1 MSPITIEQQLSPN
14 YKKGRQGRKIV
25 AIVNH
30 ITAGLMPGTLSWLL
44 NPQAKTSAHYLI
56 TKSGRVIQLVAD
68 EDTAF
73 AVGNVNRP
81 DWPLYDG
88 SNPNYYTLSIEH
100 EALAG
105 ESLTEL
111 QYQASLALHRLLIS
125 KWQIP
130 VDRDH
135 IIGHNRLDSVNRK
148 NDPGVN
154 FPWERLFYDLK
165 KQPTEQQSELPVVNV
180 DVDGTL
186 INGFIANNR
195 AYAPVREVF
204 AALGR
209 PVSWDAETNT
219 VHVSAVTQDPLSA
232 YEPIKIVIG
241 KAVLNGFLLEDSSY
255 ASVRAVCEALGHTVR
270 WEESTK
276 TVTID

>member
-1 MSPITIEQQLSPN
+1 MSTITIEQQLSPN

-44 NPQAKTSAHYLI
+44 NPQAKASAHYLI

-73 AVGNVNRP
+73 AVGIVNRP

-88 SNPNYYTLSIEH
+88 SNPNSYTLSIEH

-105 ESLTEL
+105 EGLTER
-111 QYQASLALHRLLIS
+111 QYQASLALHGLLLN
-125 KWQIP
+125 KWKIP
-130 VDRDH
+130 LDRDH

-148 NDPGVN
+148 NDPGAK
-154 FPWERLFYDLK
+154 FPCDRLFTDLK
-165 KQPTEQQSELPVVNV
+165 KQTIDPQSDLPVVHV
-180 DVDGTL
+180 EVDGTI

-195 AYAPVREVF
+195 AYAPVRELF

-209 PVSWDAETNT
+209 TVCWDAETNT
-219 VHVSAVTQDPLSA
+219 VHASAVIPAPLSA
-232 YEPIKIVIG
+232 YEPIKIVVG
-241 KAVLNGFLLEDSSY
+241 KAVLNGFLLDDSSY
-255 ASVRAVCEALGHTVR
+255 ALVRAICEALGHKIR

-276 TVTID
+276 TVIID